1 MKRPCARNTIY
12 GHWTKKGVFQ
22 HISGSIYRKVFN
34 KGSLE
39 AKFDP
44 LTNDAGDVIV
54 TLQWRDLGP
63 IYLILGWGEFPFF

>member
-1 MKRPCARNTIY
+1 MVIGP
-12 GHWTKKGVFQ
+12 KKGVFQ